1 MQPMRQMKYEVKFL
15 TPAFLGNAEQSGQW
29 RTPPFK
35 ALLRQWW
42 RVAVAAE
49 FRYDYKELRKAEGQ
63 LFGHAWLKSDK
74 DRNGNAVHARA
85 SRVRIRL
92 DRWSEGKETR
102 TCWGNQEIRPP
113 GWKIRHPEVGQPI
126 GPLLYLGYGPLK
138 TRSVGTSDRKEF
150 ATALKQNAAIQ
161 SGESATLSIAVPAN
175 HEDEMRVALALMS
188 AYGAIGGRS
197 RNGWGSFSLLPR
209 GDPSPAPD
217 VNLAQ
222 FRRPWRDA
230 LEVDWVHALGVDD
243 QWPLI
248 WQTTHTDE
256 DWRQI
261 MRNLAIVKI
270 GVRTLF
276 SLNGPPHR
284 TPVDRHW
291 LSYPITRHPTAAW
304 RKTSGRLPN
313 SLRFK
318 VRQDSENPEK
328 LRGVIFHAPCL
339 PTREFSP
346 CKTVIERVWERVHQF
361 LDGPATV
368 ALERISE

>member
-1 MQPMRQMKYEVKFL
+1 MRQIRCEVRFL

-42 RVAVAAE
+42 RVAVAKG
-49 FRYDYKELRKAEGQ
+49 FGYDYRKLREVEGR
-63 LFGHAWLKSDK
+63 LFGHAWLGSDK

-92 DRWSEGKETR
+92 DRWDEGKETKA
-102 TCWGNQEIRPP
+102 TWGDQEIRPP
-113 GWKIRHPEVGQPI
+113 GWKTRHPEVKQPI

-138 TRSVGTSDRKEF
+138 TKEVWTDGRRES
-150 ATALKQNAAIQ
+150 ATVLTVLKHNAAIQ
-161 SGESATLSIAVPAN
+161 SGESAKLSIAVPAS
-175 HEDEMRVALALMS
+175 HEDEMRAALALMN

-197 RNGWGSFSLLPR
+197 RNGWGSFSLQP
-209 GDPSPAPD
+209 DDDASPA
-217 VNLAQ
+217 LAR

-230 LEVDWVHALGVDD
+230 LGIDWVHALGEDD
-243 QWPLI
+243 RPLI
-248 WQTTHTDE
+248 WQTARINA
-256 DWRQI
+256 DWKQI
-261 MRNLAIVKI
+261 MRDLAIVKI

-276 SLNGPPHR
+276 SLNAPPHP
-284 TPVDRHW
+284 TPVERHW
-291 LSYPITRHPTAAW
+291 LSYPITRHRTAAW

-318 VRQDSENPEK
+318 VRRDSENPET

-346 CKTVIERVWERVHQF
+346 TRTVIEQVWERVHQF
-361 LDGPATV
+361 LDGSTTI
-368 ALERISE
+368 ALKRISV